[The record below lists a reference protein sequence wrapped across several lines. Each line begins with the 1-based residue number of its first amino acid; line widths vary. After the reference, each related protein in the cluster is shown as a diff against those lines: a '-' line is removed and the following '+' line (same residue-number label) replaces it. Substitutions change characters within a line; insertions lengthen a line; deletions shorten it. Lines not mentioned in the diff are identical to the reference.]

1 MEAYPVPQDM
11 FTTIGGR
18 TVRVFVPPQP
28 QQSDQYEHYVVRDA
42 PAPPLDITAPVTLVR
57 EEDEAEVAAAPVS
70 PRLALE
76 LGDTL
81 EPVNPQSFVTQEADP
96 LSSKKV
102 KYDHLGKQLREA
114 CQVCGDAAAT
124 HSHYGA
130 IICFSCRAFFRRAV
144 VERRHYN
151 CVRWAQG
158 ACTVDAVTRTNCKKC
173 RLAKCLRVGMKPQLV
188 DAVKQQ
194 KERRSLMEI
203 AKKAM
208 SADNPILPEE
218 DEKTMMKKKV
228 LLDQRGCGNEMKK
241 KVFLQPRGGASVS
254 NSVQASPSF
263 SVSEVQ
269 QEDKKQYFV
278 FNPETQTFTSFD
290 TNDRSFK
297 PNGVTVSGL
306 DSPEKEHIIEKDET
320 EEDYNISKAE
330 SPGKTVG
337 TIDNLIYEHLS
348 GMNPSETTQNQQLFL
363 HSYKRSRLDSRESG
377 NKGRS
382 LAEVAE
388 LLARKNTSSLG
399 T

>member
-1 MEAYPVPQDM
+1 MEASNIQPDM

-18 TVRVFVPPQP
+18 TVRIFVPPQP
-28 QQSDQYEHYVVRDA
+28 EQSEQYEHYVVRDA
-42 PAPPLDITAPVTLVR
+42 LAPPLEITAPITLVR

-208 SADNPILPEE
+208 SADNPNLPEE
-218 DEKTMMKKKV
+218 DKKMMTKKV

-278 FNPETQTFTSFD
+278 FNPETQTFTSFN

-320 EEDYNISKAE
+320 EEDYTISKAE

-348 GMNPSETTQNQQLFL
+348 GMNPSETTHNQQLFL

>member
-1 MEAYPVPQDM
+1 MQASHTQADM

-18 TVRVFVPPQP
+18 TVRIFIPPRP
-28 QQSDQYEHYVVRDA
+28 QQSDQYEHYMVRDP
-42 PAPPLDITAPVTLVR
+42 PAHPLDITAPITLVR
-57 EEDEAEVAAAPVS
+57 EEDEVAAAPVS
-70 PRLALE
+70 PRLALQ
-76 LGDTL
+76 LGGAL

-130 IICFSCRAFFRRAV
+130 IICFSCRAFFRRSV
-144 VERRHYN
+144 VERRAYQ

-158 ACTVDAVTRTNCKKC
+158 ACVVDSVTRTNCKRC
-173 RLAKCLRVGMKPQLV
+173 RLDKCLRVGMKPQLV

-208 SADNPILPEE
+208 SVDNPIIPEK
-218 DEKTMMKKKV
+218 DDFAMKMKKV
-228 LLDQRGCGNEMKK
+228 LLEQRGSESKMRK
-241 KVFLQPRGGASVS
+241 KVFLQPRGGARGS
-254 NSVQASPSF
+254 NSVQESPSF

-297 PNGVTVSGL
+297 PNGVTVRGL
-306 DSPEKEHIIEKDET
+306 DSPKKERIIEKDKT
-320 EEDYNISKAE
+320 EEEYNINSRIVE

-363 HSYKRSRLDSRESG
+363 HSYKRSRLDPRESG